1 MEKLLTVVCFCIF
14 ISLCFMSTIYCSKR
28 YAYSII
34 KQYENCAF
42 HRTLGNQA
50 FVGWGDLDTALRC
63 LCHPS
68 CFCVCFVFFRKW
80 IICVPIYYVDQMQKS
95 LDSFFRRRSLPEI
108 CVEEMENW
116 EKQQRRISVISNTTE
131 GFEKECEKEWKNFPP
146 RIKKGIRLATVQWV

>member
-14 ISLCFMSTIYCSKR
+14 RSLCFMSTIYCSKR

-34 KQYENCAF
+34 KPYENCAF

-80 IICVPIYYVDQMQKS
+80 IFCVPIYYVDQMQKS

-116 EKQQRRISVISNTTE
+116 EKQQRRISVISSTTE
-131 GFEKECEKEWKNFPP
+131 SFEKECEKEWKNFPP

>member
-1 MEKLLTVVCFCIF
+1 MSLSNLTWLVKISVVEKLLTCVSFCIF
-14 ISLCFMSTIYCSKR
+14 IILCFISAIYCSKR

-80 IICVPIYYVDQMQKS
+80 IICVPIYYLDPMQKS
-95 LDSFFRRRSLPEI
+95 MDSFFRRRSLPEI

-131 GFEKECEKEWKNFPP
+131 GF
-146 RIKKGIRLATVQWV
+146 